1 MKIDELLK
9 RLEDIKLD
17 EVENYEKHEIA
28 KYIAQKLSVN
38 KLASS
43 IYCIMTKDKK
53 IYGIDS
59 YKGLFKSGEISPSN
73 AYVFIGNYYLI
84 EYDSTM
90 YFYPFLEGTYLLLYA
105 YLSKLGLEDDFYHVV
120 PATGLK
126 YVAMVSRL
134 SRGKQRI
141 VVEVADIDTATINTN
156 LQTLIHNILG
166 TKHGTKHI
174 DDDVID
180 EAISQLSSQKLFAG
194 HDFND
199 ARDIVNSYYAFQ
211 EISLAK
217 EVETIKDAYNHIF
230 NPCRIIYDLNT
241 KQFIPA

>member
-1 MKIDELLK
+1 MKIDEIVK

-17 EVENYEKHEIA
+17 EDENYKIA
-28 KYIAQKLSVN
+28 EYIAQKLSVS
-38 KLASS
+38 KLASSSS
-43 IYCIMTKDKK
+43 IYCIMTKDRK
-53 IYGIDS
+53 IYDIDS
-59 YKGLFKSGEISPSN
+59 YKGLFKNGEISPSN
-73 AYVFIGNYYLI
+73 AYVFIGNHYLI
-84 EYDSTM
+84 GYDSTM

-126 YVAMVSRL
+126 YVAMATRL

-141 VVEVADIDTATINTN
+141 VVEVADINNVAINTN

-174 DDDVID
+174 DDDMIN

-199 ARDIVNSYYAFQ
+199 ARDIINSYYAFQ

-217 EVETIKDAYNHIF
+217 EVEAIRDAYNHIF
-230 NPCRIIYDLNT
+230 KPLRIEYHLKD
-241 KQFIPA
+241 